1 VTYVTVR
8 PSSRDHANNQKSAFG
23 AGESAVPMTFSME
36 LAELY
41 VRLQLLLTIF
51 LVILLW
57 ALSLHLRREQFFRWW
72 AWAWTCFGI
81 FLVVRVLVLKLQPWT
96 PLSASLGLIVLIL
109 GFVQAPLLMLGA
121 WSLQLA
127 RPPGKRPAFLS
138 LGLAAA
144 VAVLIFAIAFFWRE
158 NVFASAAI
166 RFIPRMLCLAAAL
179 LFCTYVLAR
188 RWSYTRSW
196 ASAVIAGFCLLCAV
210 DRLAYVW
217 IYIHRLM
224 LHRNIAPTM
233 QVFGEVLTGHPL
245 LYLADI
251 AGLCGICLGMV
262 LLLVEEHART
272 EHALWQSDNHSR
284 EIAAANAAL
293 QSEVV
298 ERRIVEAALRESED
312 RYRDLVEHSQ
322 DLLCMHDL
330 EGKLLWV
337 NPAPARILGYEVEEL
352 LRTSLPE
359 LIPPEF
365 REQFRDYIA
374 RVRKNGVDTGYLCL
388 MTRGGERRVW
398 EYHNTLRTEGLP
410 APIVRGMAH
419 DVTERKLA
427 ERALRNSEQQ
437 LRQAQKME
445 AVGRLAGGIAHDF
458 NNLLLAI
465 TLNLEQALRQLKPAD
480 HILMDYLDQAL
491 NAAFSAASVTRRLS
505 TFSRRQVFQTQPVN
519 LNDVVVTTKE
529 LFDRLGGENI
539 HIDLRL
545 EQDVAA
551 INSDPV
557 QLQQVILNLMLNA
570 REAMPQ
576 GGQILITTGEIELQ
590 QIPSKEHFTSVPP
603 PGRYVVLEVCDTGA
617 GMTEDTLSHAF
628 EPFFTTKESATTSGL
643 GLPICYG
650 VVTQCAGHISIQSE
664 LGRGTT
670 IRVYLP
676 PLQPPVAVQPSPPQL
691 SAAAPVPAHS
701 AQSVLVVDDT
711 EVVRTAVARD
721 LRGVGYA
728 VLSASNATEALLLS
742 DQHKGPI
749 HLLVADVVMPGMNG
763 RELAR
768 HLLRKRPHLKVLFMT
783 GYDKDTI
790 ASEDPMDASDPVL
803 YKPFSSLELFAALG
817 KLLDKEAA

>member
-1 VTYVTVR
+1 
-8 PSSRDHANNQKSAFG
+8 
-23 AGESAVPMTFSME
+23 ME

-41 VRLQLLLTIF
+41 VRLQLLLTVF
-51 LVILLW
+51 LLTLLW

-72 AWAWTCFGI
+72 AWAWTSFGI
-81 FLVVRVLVLKLQPWT
+81 FLALRVLVLKLAPWT
-96 PLSASLGLIVLIL
+96 PLSASLWLTVLIL
-109 GFVQAPLLMLGA
+109 GFMQAPLLMLGA

-127 RPPGKRPAFLS
+127 RPTPKRPAFLS
-138 LGLAAA
+138 LGLATMVAA
-144 VAVLIFAIAFFWRE
+144 LVFAIAFFLRE
-158 NVFASAAI
+158 HVVASAAI

-196 ASAVIAGFCLLCAV
+196 ASAVIAGFCLLCAF

-224 LHRNIAPTM
+224 LHRNMVPTM
-233 QVFGEVLTGHPL
+233 QLYGQVLTGHPL

-251 AGLCGICLGMV
+251 ACLSGICLGMV
-262 LLLVEEHART
+262 LLLVEEHADT
-272 EHALWQSDNHSR
+272 EHALWQSHNHSR
-284 EIAAANAAL
+284 EISDANAAS

-298 ERRIVEAALRESED
+298 ERRIVESALRESED
-312 RYRDLVEHSQ
+312 RYRDLVMHSQ
-322 DLLCMHDL
+322 DLLCTHDL

-337 NPAPARILGYEVEEL
+337 NPAPARVLGYEVEEL
-352 LRTSLPE
+352 LRISLPE

-365 REQFRDYIA
+365 REQFWAYIA
-374 RVRKNGVDTGYLCL
+374 RIRKNGVDTGYLCL

-398 EYHNTLRTEGLP
+398 EYHNTLRTDGLP

-427 ERALRNSEQQ
+427 ERALRDSEQQ

-465 TLNLEQALRQLKPAD
+465 TLNLEQALRQVKPAD
-480 HILMDYLDQAL
+480 HFLMDYLDQAL
-491 NAAFSAASVTRRLS
+491 NAAFSAASVTRRLL

-545 EQDVAA
+545 EQDLDTV
-551 INSDPV
+551 NSDPV

-570 REAMPQ
+570 REAMSH
-576 GGQILITTGEIELQ
+576 GGQILIATREVVLQ
-590 QIPSKEHFTSVPP
+590 QLPAKEHFTSVPP
-603 PGRYVVLEVCDTGA
+603 PGRYVVLEVGDNGG

-628 EPFFTTKESATTSGL
+628 EPFFTTKETAATSGL

-650 VVTQCAGHISIQSE
+650 IVTQCAGHISVQSE

-670 IRVYLP
+670 VRVYLP
-676 PLQPPVAVQPSPPQL
+676 RVPVAVAAQPSTTQL
-691 SAAAPVPAHS
+691 SPPAAPVTGHA
-701 AQSVLVVDDT
+701 AQTVLVVDDT
-711 EVVRTAVARD
+711 EVVRNAVARD

-742 DQHKGPI
+742 DQHKAPI

-768 HLLRKRPHLKVLFMT
+768 HMLRKRPNLKVLFMT

-790 ASEDPMDASDPVL
+790 ASDDLMDASEPVL

-817 KLLDKEAA
+817 KLLDRDAA

>member
-1 VTYVTVR
+1 
-8 PSSRDHANNQKSAFG
+8 
-23 AGESAVPMTFSME
+23 MTFSME

-51 LVILLW
+51 LLTLLW

-81 FLVVRVLVLKLQPWT
+81 FLVVRVLALKLSPWT
-96 PLSASLGLIVLIL
+96 PLSTSLWLIVLIL

-127 RPPGKRPAFLS
+127 RPAGKRPAFLS
-138 LGLAAA
+138 LGLAVA

-158 NVFASAAI
+158 NVVASAAT
-166 RFIPRMLCLAAAL
+166 RFIPRMLCLAGAL
-179 LFCTYVLAR
+179 LFCSYVLAR
-188 RWSYTRSW
+188 RWSHTRSW
-196 ASAVIAGFCLLCAV
+196 ASAVIAGFCLLCGV
-210 DRLAYVW
+210 DRLAYIW

-224 LHRNIAPTM
+224 LHRNTGPTM
-233 QVFGEVLTGHPL
+233 QLFGEVLTGHPL
-245 LYLADI
+245 LYLLDI
-251 AGLCGICLGMV
+251 ACLCGICLGMV

-272 EHALWQSDNHSR
+272 EGALWQSDNRSR
-284 EIAAANAAL
+284 EIATANAAL
-293 QSEVV
+293 QLEVV
-298 ERRIVEAALRESED
+298 ERRNVESALLESEG
-312 RYRDLVEHSQ
+312 RYRDLVMHSQ
-322 DLLCMHDL
+322 DLLCTHDL

-337 NPAPARILGYEVEEL
+337 NPAPARVLGYEVEEL
-352 LRTSLPE
+352 LRLSLPE

-365 REQFRDYIA
+365 REQFSAYIA
-374 RVRKNGVDTGYLCL
+374 RIRKNGVDRGHLCL
-388 MTRGGERRVW
+388 MTRSGERRVW

-427 ERALRNSEQQ
+427 ERALRDSEQQ

-465 TLNLEQALRQLKPAD
+465 TLNLEQALRQVKPAD
-480 HILMDYLDQAL
+480 HFLMDYLDQAL
-491 NAAFSAASVTRRLS
+491 NAAFSAASVTRRLL

-519 LNDVVVTTKE
+519 VNDVVVTTKE

-539 HIDLRL
+539 HIELRL
-545 EQDVAA
+545 EQDLGTV
-551 INSDPV
+551 NSDPV

-576 GGQILITTGEIELQ
+576 GGQILVITREVELQ
-590 QIPSKEHFTSVPP
+590 QVPAKEHFTSVPA
-603 PGRYVVLEVCDTGA
+603 PGRYIVLEVCDTGG

-628 EPFFTTKESATTSGL
+628 EPFFTTKESAATSGL

-650 VVTQCAGHISIQSE
+650 IVTQCAGHISIRSE

-676 PLQPPVAVQPSPPQL
+676 PLQSPAAAAVPTPQL
-691 SAAAPVPAHS
+691 SPPSVSAHS
-701 AQSVLVVDDT
+701 AQTVLVVDDT

-749 HLLVADVVMPGMNG
+749 HMLVADVVMPGMNG

-768 HLLRKRPHLKVLFMT
+768 HLLRKRPNLKILFMT

-790 ASEDPMDASDPVL
+790 ASEGPMDASEPVL

-817 KLLDKEAA
+817 KLLDKDAA